1 METRVLPRDGWILV
15 AIRGRLDMNSA
26 GTLEQELE
34 AVIEGGQRRLAID
47 MDGLDYLSSAGL
59 RALLVAA
66 RKLQAVDGKLVLVG
80 LRGTVK
86 DVLELAGLA
95 NVFPV
100 FATEAELLAALPDW
114 R

>member
-1 METRVLPRDGWILV
+1 METRVLPRAGWVLV
-15 AIRGRLDMNSA
+15 AVLGRLDMTSA

-34 AVIEGGQRRLAID
+34 TVIAGGQRRLAID
-47 MDGLDYLSSAGL
+47 MSGLDYLSSAGL

-66 RKLQAVDGKLVLVG
+66 RRLQELQGTLVLVG
-80 LRGTVK
+80 LHGTVK
-86 DVLELAGLA
+86 EVLELAGLA

-100 FATEAELLAALPDW
+100 FATEADLLTALPDW